1 MNEPYFHFPP
11 EGFTLPRTPRAAL
24 VHCLRVAATR
34 FDNDAQASVT
44 PAFRER
50 MTRQAAEAREIA
62 DRLEAAATIHVGT
75 VKVPE

>member
-1 MNEPYFHFPP
+1 
-11 EGFTLPRTPRAAL
+11 
-24 VHCLRVAATR
+24 VAATR